1 MHRGLVEGV
10 LDGVGSALEVDEL
23 EVFAQ
28 PGVCVLRLRRGRAR
42 PPDRASGTP

>member
-1 MHRGLVEGV
+1 MHRGLVDGV

-23 EVFAQ
+23 QVFA